1 MIRGASMDKK
11 KVSVVVPVY
20 NAEAYL
26 AECME
31 SICAQTWENI
41 EIICVDDGSS
51 DGSGEILESFGRK
64 DKRIRLLKQAHQY
77 RRAMRILP
85 SVKAGGWTREP
96 EKNIPWQVH

>member
-1 MIRGASMDKK
+1 MDKK

-77 RRAMRILP
+77 
-85 SVKAGGWTREP
+85 AGTARNQGFDASLGAYV
-96 EKNIPWQVH
+96 IFLDGDDFF